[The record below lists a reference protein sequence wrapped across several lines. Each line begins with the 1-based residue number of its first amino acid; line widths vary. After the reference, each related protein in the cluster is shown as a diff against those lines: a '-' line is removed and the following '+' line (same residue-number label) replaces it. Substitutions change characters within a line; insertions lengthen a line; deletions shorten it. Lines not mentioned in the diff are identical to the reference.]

1 MSAALLAEWTKLRTL
16 ASTAWLLL
24 GTAVA
29 TIGVGVVVVAGT
41 HQSAGGGGRDVTA
54 LALTGLDLGQAVV
67 VVLAVLAVAE
77 EYGTGMVRTTF
88 AAMPRRL
95 TVLAAKATTVAVLTL
110 GTGAVAVVG
119 SLLAG
124 RAALPGDTGAGP
136 GAVPGSITHGPT
148 LRAAA
153 GSVVYLVL
161 VALLALGIATVVR
174 DTAVSIGVVLA
185 VLYLPVLVAQAVS
198 DPLRR
203 HLEQLAPMT
212 AGLGIRATTNL
223 RGLPIPPWAGI
234 GVVAAWA
241 AGALLLAGL
250 LLCRRD
256 A

>member
-1 MSAALLAEWTKLRTL
+1 MIAALLAEWTKLRTL

-24 GTAVA
+24 GTAAA
-29 TIGVGVVVVAGT
+29 TIGVGVAVVAGT
-41 HQSAGGGGRDVTA
+41 HQSARGAGQDATA

-88 AAMPRRL
+88 AAMPRRI
-95 TVLAAKATTVAVLTL
+95 TVLAAKATAVAALTL
-110 GTGAVAVVG
+110 VAGAVAVAG

-124 RAALPGDTGAGP
+124 RLALPAGAPTGP
-136 GAVPGSITHGPT
+136 GLDPVTPGPV

-185 VLYLPVLVAQAVS
+185 VLYLPALLAQAVS

-203 HLEQLAPMT
+203 HVEQLAPMT
-212 AGLGIRATTNL
+212 AGLGVRATTSVSA
-223 RGLPIPPWAGI
+223 LPLSPWEGV

-250 LLCRRD
+250 LLRHRD

>member
-1 MSAALLAEWTKLRTL
+1 
-16 ASTAWLLL
+16 
-24 GTAVA
+24 
-29 TIGVGVVVVAGT
+29 
-41 HQSAGGGGRDVTA
+41 
-54 LALTGLDLGQAVV
+54 

-161 VALLALGIATVVR
+161 VALLALGIATVLR

-223 RGLPIPPWAGI
+223 RGLPLPPWEGI
-234 GVVAAWA
+234 GVVAGWA

-250 LLCRRD
+250 LLRRRD

>member
-29 TIGVGVVVVAGT
+29 TIGVGMAVVAGT
-41 HQSAGGGGRDVTA
+41 HQSAGGGVVDTTA
-54 LALTGLDLGQAVV
+54 LALTGIDLGQAVV

-88 AAMPRRL
+88 AAMPRRII
-95 TVLAAKATTVAVLTL
+95 VLAAKATTVAALTAVA
-110 GTGAVAVVG
+110 GAVAVAG

-124 RAALPGDTGAGP
+124 RAALPAGSGSVLGA
-136 GAVPGSITHGPT
+136 ITHGPA
-148 LRAAA
+148 LRAAT

-161 VALLALGIATVVR
+161 VALLALGIATAVR

-185 VLYLPVLVAQAVS
+185 VLYLPTLLAQAVS

-203 HLEQLAPMT
+203 HVEQLAPMT

-223 RGLPIPPWAGI
+223 SALPISPWEGI

-241 AGALLLAGL
+241 AGALLLASL
-250 LLCRRD
+250 LLRHRD
-256 A
+256 P

>member
-1 MSAALLAEWTKLRTL
+1 
-16 ASTAWLLL
+16 
-24 GTAVA
+24 
-29 TIGVGVVVVAGT
+29 
-41 HQSAGGGGRDVTA
+41 
-54 LALTGLDLGQAVV
+54 
-67 VVLAVLAVAE
+67 
-77 EYGTGMVRTTF
+77 MVRTTF
-88 AAMPRRL
+88 AAMQRRL
-95 TVLAAKATTVAVLTL
+95 TVLAAKATTLAVLTL
-110 GTGAVAVVG
+110 GTGVVAVVG

-124 RAALPGDTGAGP
+124 RAALPAGETGAGP
-136 GAVPGSITHGPT
+136 GPVPGSITHGPT